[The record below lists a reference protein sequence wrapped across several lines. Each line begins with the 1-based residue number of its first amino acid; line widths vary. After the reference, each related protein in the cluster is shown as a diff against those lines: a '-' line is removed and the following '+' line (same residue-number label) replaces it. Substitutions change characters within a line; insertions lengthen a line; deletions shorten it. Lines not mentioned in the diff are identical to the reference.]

1 MKCGERI
8 VRCLTGGDV
17 DRVPFGVGLGWHPWG
32 GAIECWRQESGNPSL
47 DPASVFGNDF
57 KRTLCPHVRSSDTAG
72 RKMGEL
78 QIRRRENKSFM
89 QVEKVVTGFSLSQI
103 FRI

>member
-1 MKCGERI
+1 
-8 VRCLTGGDV
+8 
-17 DRVPFGVGLGWHPWG
+17 
-32 GAIECWRQESGNPSL
+32 
-47 DPASVFGNDF
+47 
-57 KRTLCPHVRSSDTAG
+57 
-72 RKMGEL
+72 MGEL

>member
-17 DRVPFGVGLGWHPWG
+17 DRIPFGVGLGWHPWG

-47 DPASVFGNDF
+47 DPAKAMISKGLYVPMFDHLIPPDAKWENF
-57 KRTLCPHVRSSDTAG
+57 KYAAEKIKVLCRS
-72 RKMGEL
+72 K
-78 QIRRRENKSFM
+78 K
-89 QVEKVVTGFSLSQI
+89 
-103 FRI
+103 